1 MKKKQAKSGVVRK
14 QTQQQSKAKTAV
26 KAKPKQ
32 RKSKDTTQP
41 SVCDHEEQTKAVSP
55 SGAILSSQ
63 DSMEES
69 TSSQDSLQILSR
81 LVQGLYFTTSIFN
94 RYPLLAGY

>member
-1 MKKKQAKSGVVRK
+1 MKKRQAKSGVVRK
-14 QTQQQSKAKTAV
+14 QTQQQSKAKAAV

-32 RKSKDTTQP
+32 RKSKEITQP
-41 SVCDHEEQTKAVSP
+41 SVCGHEEQTKAVSP

-69 TSSQDSLQILSR
+69 TSSQDSLQISR
-81 LVQGLYFTTSIFN
+81 LVRGYQLYISRTLFSIVI
-94 RYPLLAGY
+94 LC

>member
-1 MKKKQAKSGVVRK
+1 MKKRQAKSGVVRK
-14 QTQQQSKAKTAV
+14 QSQQQSKAKAAV

-32 RKSKDTTQP
+32 RKSKEIQQP
-41 SVCDHEEQTKAVSP
+41 SVCGDEEETKAVSP

-69 TSSQDSLQILSR
+69 TSSQDSLQISR
-81 LVQGLYFTTSIFN
+81 LV
-94 RYPLLAGY
+94 

>member
-14 QTQQQSKAKTAV
+14 QTQQQSKAKTAA
-26 KAKPKQ
+26 KAKSKP
-32 RKSKDTTQP
+32 RKSKETVKP
-41 SVCDHEEQTKAVSP
+41 PVCDHEEQTKAASP

-69 TSSQDSLQILSR
+69 TSSQDSLQISR
-81 LVQGLYFTTSIFN
+81 LVQSL
-94 RYPLLAGY
+94 